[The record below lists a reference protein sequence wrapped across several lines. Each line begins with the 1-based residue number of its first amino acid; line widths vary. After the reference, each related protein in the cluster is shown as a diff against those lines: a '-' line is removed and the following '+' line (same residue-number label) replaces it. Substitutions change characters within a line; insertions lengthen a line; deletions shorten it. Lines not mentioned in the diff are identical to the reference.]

1 MMRKTVLITRPKA
14 QAQDLAVALE
24 ACGFQCII
32 FPTIEIV
39 PLTDW
44 LSALPSLPDYSAV
57 FFTSANGVEH
67 FVEPLRRVAPDFLAH
82 IRRLPIYAVGEK
94 TRARL
99 LEAGFA
105 VATMPDKFSAAELA
119 ALLPA
124 KSIADRKFLFV
135 RGKLSQRLLPE
146 HIRALG
152 GSCDEYEVYDTC
164 LPESADVERV
174 KTLLERGKIDAIAF
188 TSPSTVKNF
197 FTLLDGYPLAE
208 TIKLAAI
215 GNTTA
220 QAVRTL
226 YGRIDIVPTQST
238 SENFALAIAEA
249 FHTA

>member
-1 MMRKTVLITRPKA
+1 MMQKTVLITRPKA

-44 LSALPSLPDYSAV
+44 LSTLPSLPDYSAI

-94 TRARL
+94 TKARL

-105 VATMPDKFSAAELA
+105 VAAMPDKFSAAELA
-119 ALLPA
+119 ALLP
-124 KSIADRKFLFV
+124 KQEIAQRKFLFV
-135 RGKLSQRLLPE
+135 CGKLSQRLLPE
-146 HIRALG
+146 HICTLG
-152 GSCDEYEVYDTC
+152 GSCDEYQVYDTR
-164 LPESADVERV
+164 LPENTEVEQL
-174 KTLLERGKIDAIAF
+174 KTLLEKGKIDVIAF

-197 FTLLDGYPLAE
+197 FALLGGAALPAA
-208 TIKLAAI
+208 IKLAAI
-215 GNTTA
+215 GDTTA

-226 YGRIDIVPTQST
+226 YGRVDIVPTQST
-238 SENFALAIAEA
+238 SESFAFAIAAA
-249 FHTA
+249 FQ